1 MRPPFPLSQSEREM
15 RRTAG
20 TAQQILKDGQFGFLM
35 ILPALLLL
43 AVIVIFPVVYVVALS
58 LFDDS
63 GPTSVWAGLGN
74 YGRILFGDPKFWP
87 YLGNSLEYVCLGI
100 GSAFLVGM
108 LVALSLNAINRLKGL
123 SRVLALWAW
132 AVPPVIASLMWKW
145 LLNDTNGAFN
155 SVLMHLHLLRSPV
168 PWLSLEHVTMLVLS
182 QVHAWTTIP
191 FIMVILLAGLQTIA
205 PELYEVA
212 SLDGAGGFAK
222 FRVITLPLLKPSI
235 LTSVMIS
242 TIFAFRTF
250 DIVFTLTR
258 GGPGESTQMLVT
270 YVYDTAFVSMK
281 LGYAAALSVIM
292 VVISMIMVALFV
304 KLIPTSEST

>member
-1 MRPPFPLSQSEREM
+1 MQRM
-15 RRTAG
+15 AG
-20 TAQQILKDGQFGFLM
+20 TAHKALKDGQFGFLM
-35 ILPALLLL
+35 VFPALLLL
-43 AVIVIFPVVYVVALS
+43 AVIVIFPVVYVIVLS
-58 LFDDS
+58 LFSD
-63 GPTSVWAGLGN
+63 AGALTTWGGLSN
-74 YGRILFGDPKFWP
+74 YRKILFEDSKFWP
-87 YLGNSLEYVCLGI
+87 FLKNSLEYVVFGI
-100 GSAFLVGM
+100 GSAFIIGL

-145 LLNDTNGAFN
+145 LLNDTNGAIN
-155 SVLMHLHLLRSPV
+155 ALLMHMRVLHSPI

-182 QVHAWTTIP
+182 QVHAWTTVP

-212 SLDGAGGFAK
+212 SIDGAGGIAK
-222 FRVITLPLLKPSI
+222 FRIITLPLLKPSI

-242 TIFAFRTF
+242 AIFAFRTF

-270 YVYDTAFVSMK
+270 YVYDTAFISMK
-281 LGYAAALSVIM
+281 LGYAAALSVVM
-292 VVISMIMVALFV
+292 VIVSMLMVGLFV
-304 KLIPTSEST
+304 KLIPASDTNT